1 MTPNQIKAR
10 EQLIKEMPKFARE
23 DVGRAFDFLIEGTE
37 GLERTSFTV
46 HRDEVEYACELD
58 LTPTQS
64 QLGHDLL
71 MVALT
76 LHPTNKDRTITF
88 IAQA

>member
-10 EQLIKEMPKFARE
+10 EQLLKETPRFARE
-23 DVGRAFDFLIEGTE
+23 DAGRAFDFLIEGTE
-37 GLERTSFTV
+37 GLETKEFTA
-46 HRDEVEYACELD
+46 HRYGVEYDCELD
-58 LTPTQS
+58 LTPTRS
-64 QLGHDLL
+64 ELGHDLL

-76 LHPTNKDRTITF
+76 LRPTNKDRTITF